1 MCDYSLEMY
10 HSRPARAGER
20 YVLHRF
26 RSGSLGFVDPADCE
40 TAVCLPAGARLRL
53 GETAVVESISPRV
66 QQAYAL
72 GRTAEVVMTRVSY
85 SGRLH
90 RDGVR
95 AANNREFLLQSLNP
109 GVSAVLLPRDL
120 EAVFDLKD
128 PQATT
133 VDRTENAAAPIA
145 VHAVARFAHYLT
157 RLRSRATG
165 SRGRQALS
173 TIDA

>member
-40 TAVCLPAGARLRL
+40 TAVCMPAGARLRL
-53 GETAVVESISPRV
+53 EGISPRV
-66 QQAYAL
+66 QLSCSL
-72 GRTAEVVMTRVSY
+72 GQTAEVVMTRVPF
-85 SGRLH
+85 SGRVH

-95 AANNREFLLQSLNP
+95 TASGRELLLQSLNP

-120 EAVFDLKD
+120 EAVLDLKSVD
-128 PQATT
+128 GTALDRAKAAPAPMAAHA
-133 VDRTENAAAPIA
+133 VDR
-145 VHAVARFAHYLT
+145 FAGYLA
-157 RLRSRATG
+157 RLRLRPVAW
-165 SRGRQALS
+165 RRRQALS

>member
-40 TAVCLPAGARLRL
+40 TAVCMPAGARLRL
-53 GETAVVESISPRV
+53 EGISPRV
-66 QQAYAL
+66 QQAYSLA
-72 GRTAEVVMTRVSY
+72 RTAEVVMTRVPY
-85 SGRLH
+85 SGRVH

-95 AANNREFLLQSLNP
+95 AANSREFLLQSLNP
-109 GVSAVLLPRDL
+109 GVSAVMLPRDL
-120 EAVFDLKD
+120 EAVFDLKGSK
-128 PQATT
+128 PTT
-133 VDRTENAAAPIA
+133 VDRTENAAAPVA
-145 VHAVARFAHYLT
+145 AHAVARLARYLT

-165 SRGRQALS
+165 SRGRRGLS
-173 TIDA
+173 TIEA

>member
-26 RSGSLGFVDPADCE
+26 RSGSLGFVDPTDCE
-40 TAVCLPAGARLRL
+40 TAVCIPVGARLRL
-53 GETAVVESISPRV
+53 EGISPRMR
-66 QQAYAL
+66 QAYSL
-72 GRTAEVVMTRVSY
+72 GWTEEVVMTRVPY
-85 SGRLH
+85 SGRVH

-95 AANNREFLLQSLNP
+95 AANNREFLLQSLDP

-120 EAVFDLKD
+120 EAVFDLEG

-133 VDRTENAAAPIA
+133 VDRTEKAATPIA
-145 VHAVARFAHYLT
+145 VHAVTRFAHYLI

-165 SRGRQALS
+165 SRGREALS
-173 TIDA
+173 TIDG

>member
-40 TAVCLPAGARLRL
+40 TAVCMPAGGRLRL
-53 GETAVVESISPRV
+53 EGISPQM

-72 GRTAEVVMTRVSY
+72 ARTAEVVMTRVPY
-85 SGRLH
+85 SGRVH

-95 AANNREFLLQSLNP
+95 AANNREFLLQSLDP

-120 EAVFDLKD
+120 EAVFDLKGS
-128 PQATT
+128 QATT
-133 VDRTENAAAPIA
+133 VDRTEDAAAPIA
-145 VHAVARFAHYLT
+145 VRAVSRFAGYLT
-157 RLRSRATG
+157 RLRLRATG
-165 SRGRQALS
+165 SRARRALS